1 VSLSVLPRSSP
12 NHNARP
18 KGTIVNCIVIHADA
32 SPKLSSSLSWILSR
46 ESKVSYHY
54 LVGRAGH
61 IYECV
66 QPSRRAW
73 HAGVSE
79 FGGVPDV
86 NDFSIGVCFSN
97 DQRGEPFSDRAL
109 EHGAK
114 LCASLMLRH
123 PGITIDR
130 ITTHAV
136 VARPKGR
143 KLDPGSLFPF
153 DWFRSRVQFH
163 LD

>member
-1 VSLSVLPRSSP
+1 VSLSALTRPSP
-12 NHNARP
+12 NWNERP
-18 KGTIVNCIVIHADA
+18 TGAIVTCLVLHADA
-32 SPKLSSSLSWILSR
+32 SAKLSSSLHWILSK
-46 ESKVSYHY
+46 ESKVSYHD

-73 HAGVSE
+73 HAGISE
-79 FGGVPDV
+79 YQGVPDV

-97 DQRGEPFSDRAL
+97 DQKGEPFSDRAL

-114 LCASLMLRH
+114 LCANLILRH
-123 PGITIDR
+123 PGLTIER
-130 ITTHAV
+130 ITTHAEI
-136 VARPKGR
+136 ARPKGR
-143 KLDPGSLFPF
+143 KTDPGSLFPF
-153 DWFRSRVQFH
+153 GWFLERVRFH